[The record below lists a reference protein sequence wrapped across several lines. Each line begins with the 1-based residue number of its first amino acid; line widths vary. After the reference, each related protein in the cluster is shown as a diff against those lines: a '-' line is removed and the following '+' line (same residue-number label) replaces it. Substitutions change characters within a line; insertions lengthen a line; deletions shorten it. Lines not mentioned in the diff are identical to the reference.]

1 MGRLRSLTV
10 TANHVY
16 DEQVAVQYWQI
27 DLDCPVSPEILLAIR
42 DRMVQST
49 VRAIYSGNPF
59 HKGRESFPL
68 TITRK
73 KVM

>member
-49 VRAIYSGNPF
+49 VRA
-59 HKGRESFPL
+59 
-68 TITRK
+68 TRK